1 MSYGVQ
7 HNLYTKLLEIE
18 QLQFKQGLQFSC
30 IERAV
35 TVCYSVWLDEACLL
49 VFMSWEFINLD
60 YGHITVKA
68 PHPVRFEKLSTVE
81 LHQY

>member
-1 MSYGVQ
+1 M
-7 HNLYTKLLEIE
+7 
-18 QLQFKQGLQFSC
+18 
-30 IERAV
+30 IER
-35 TVCYSVWLDEACLL
+35 EANPWARFNVGKDDDC
-49 VFMSWEFINLD
+49 FILD